1 MRPRCS
7 KFGGKPSLSV
17 VSSFSA
23 LFVQFREVNLFLAVR
38 LFDYFTLSHVKRRF
52 TTMPYKDPEK
62 RQKYMRH
69 YMREYRRGQRK
80 TGRKPHT
87 ETPALRADAGHIQCL
102 EQARGRAV
110 ATPEGR
116 GTLLQV
122 SRGYATVAVAGT
134 VVKFF
139 CEQVGLW

>member
-62 RQKYMRH
+62 RQEYMRR

-80 TGRKPHT
+80 TGRKPHI
-87 ETPALRADAGHIQCL
+87 ETPTLRADAGHIQCL
-102 EQARGRAV
+102 EQARGGAV
-110 ATPEGR
+110 ATPQGR
-116 GTLLQV
+116 GTLLCV
-122 SRGYATVAVAGT
+122 SGGYATVAVAGT
-134 VVKFF
+134 VVKFS